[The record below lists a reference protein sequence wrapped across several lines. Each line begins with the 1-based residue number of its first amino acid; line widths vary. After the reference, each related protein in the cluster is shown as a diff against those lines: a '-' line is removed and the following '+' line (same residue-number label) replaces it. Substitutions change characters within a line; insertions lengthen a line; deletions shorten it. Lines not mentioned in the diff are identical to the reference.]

1 MGILIVLIIIL
12 IAIIFANDKKIE
24 ANFSII
30 SSAVSIALALV
41 AIFFA
46 LKQDSD
52 SRITHN
58 TLITR
63 LENIIREVG
72 SVKDQVAHISKT
84 DLKEISEIAYEKANL
99 DDQKETYTKDEVDK
113 LIQETLSNFSKE
125 VEMKLK
131 IEELQKKVTG
141 TVIPRLL
148 REDLEEA
155 IEIILNEINGE
166 YSVDYVQKKLESYF
180 GAHMTKNE
188 IDKTYHNMEKRAR
201 GY

>member
-12 IAIIFANDKKIE
+12 IAIIFANDVEIE
-24 ANFSII
+24 TNFSII

-52 SRITHN
+52 SRITHDN
-58 TLITR
+58 LVTR

-72 SVKDQVAHISKT
+72 SVKDQVAHISNT
-84 DLKEISEIAYEKANL
+84 DIQEIKEKAYENTKL
-99 DDQKETYTKDEVDK
+99 DEQKVTYTKEEVDK
-113 LIQETLSNFSKE
+113 LIQESLSNFSNQI
-125 VEMKLK
+125 EMKLK
-131 IEELQKKVTG
+131 TEELQKKVTG
-141 TVIPRLL
+141 TFIPRLL
-148 REDLEEA
+148 RKDLEEA

-166 YSVDYVQKKLESYF
+166 YSAEYVQKRLKQYF
-180 GAHMTKNE
+180 GVIMTKDE